1 MQVMFYSLF
10 FVIFV
15 KIKTIMSNFKYWT
28 RDKLKERFGLERTIK
43 HPILQEW
50 LSSQAIINDF
60 EKQSL
65 LFGLEAMLL
74 YVDYWNEEEVKLKFI
89 GNLISLTQY
98 DTRNLSAFAD
108 REFSGIVDG
117 EEISGKPDFMVARG
131 KQEMKAP
138 FFFVHEYKKEVNNDT
153 QDPAGQLLSA
163 MLVAYE
169 QNLTIPDLK
178 EKPLY
183 GAYVVGRFW
192 FFVILQAKE
201 YAISLAYDSTHE
213 DQLLDI
219 FRILKA
225 NRQLIREIWGE

>member
-1 MQVMFYSLF
+1 
-10 FVIFV
+10 
-15 KIKTIMSNFKYWT
+15 MSNFKNWT

-50 LSSQAIINDF
+50 LANIQLITDF

-98 DTRNLSAFAD
+98 DTKNLSAFAD
-108 REFSGIVDG
+108 RDFSGIVDG

-138 FFFVHEYKKEVNNDT
+138 FFFVHEYKKELNNDT

-169 QNLTIPDLK
+169 QNLSILELK
-178 EKPLY
+178 EKPIY
-183 GAYVVGRFW
+183 GAYVIGRHW
-192 FFVILQAKE
+192 YFVILQAKE
-201 YAISLAYDSTHE
+201 YAISAAYDSTQE
-213 DQLLDI
+213 TDLLDI
-219 FRILKA
+219 FRILKS
-225 NRQLIREIWGE
+225 NRQKIREIWGE